1 MLNQSV
7 FEPDSAREAAERAS
21 DEEARG
27 RNAARLAA
35 AHPLPQDSLGVFEET
50 EHVYHFLG
58 QRVPIS
64 VTGLKGRC
72 FDKFDADK
80 VLREC
85 FPHWVRTPSNE
96 HHPIVMRVL
105 DRGGSEEKAR
115 EAVRREWATAGEF
128 GTAMHLAIELISDG
142 ERVEEETDE
151 RFKDVRAEM
160 RQFRAWARRVGFW
173 GGVPDSQEERARV
186 WGALQDLGEAVGQ
199 EAEAP
204 DSRSGH
210 GVPDPPPLPQLI
222 FPFRTELSVFIAH
235 LDHEGP
241 RATGPGE
248 PHDHSNPAHLPFC
261 AGQIDFLGTFVR
273 PEWGLVGLDE
283 TARLRP
289 ELRALR
295 AADAGALL
303 RAAPGPN
310 PLGALWV
317 CPPGSRWAAGHWDA
331 DARGVVRYPQAPWLE
346 RALRDLELDE
356 EGHLAHWDSRAT
368 ALARLAA
375 QPARWLDGAAGGAL
389 VALLG
394 PAGPGALRVLR
405 VCEASGALELEL
417 PAGLDRA
424 LLRGA
429 PPEALP
435 EGFPGRTAPAR
446 LRLQAPIARQFVLD
460 DWKRIKPKKDV
471 RPGARAFGDR
481 RCKPPLATEPQN
493 EHTQFSIQL
502 SLYREMLARGTGIEL
517 SSMERLGPEGLP
529 AGPSCIVRMHRDL
542 GPGPRGAAEAEQVPV
557 RPMGREARTLLQME
571 LEQRLR
577 ERENATRG
585 QESASV
591 GEPGSKR
598 RKLVM
603 DPSTGRFVD
612 ARAIL

>member
-1 MLNQSV
+1 MLGQPA
-7 FEPDSAREAAERAS
+7 FERDSALEAAERAR

-27 RNAARLAA
+27 RNAARLAG
-35 AHPLPQDSLGVFEET
+35 AHPLLQDPLGTFEEAR
-50 EHVYHFLG
+50 HVYHLFG
-58 QRVPIS
+58 QRVAIS

-72 FDKFDADK
+72 LDKFDPDK

-96 HHPIVMRVL
+96 HHAIVRRVL
-105 DRGGSEEKAR
+105 DRGGSEDEAR

-173 GGVPDSQEERARV
+173 GGAPDSQDERTRV
-186 WGALQDLGEAVGQ
+186 WDALQGLAEAVGQ
-199 EAEAP
+199 APVEAP
-204 DSRSGH
+204 DAE
-210 GVPDPPPLPQLI
+210 PPPLPQLI
-222 FPFRTELSVFIAH
+222 FPHRTELSVFIAH
-235 LDHEGP
+235 LDCESE
-241 RATGPGE
+241 RAAAPGQ
-248 PHDHSNPAHLPFC
+248 PHDFSNPAHLPFC

-303 RAAPGPN
+303 RLAPDPN
-310 PLGALWV
+310 PQGVLWV

-331 DARGVVRYPQAPWLE
+331 DARGVVRYPEAPWLE
-346 RALRDLELDE
+346 RALRDLGAREGLGDAPGAARAPE
-356 EGHLAHWDSRAT
+356 EAE
-368 ALARLAA
+368 
-375 QPARWLDGAAGGAL
+375 RWVDGAAEG
-389 VALLG
+389 ALLG
-394 PAGPGALRVLR
+394 LLGPRGPGALRILR
-405 VCEASGALELEL
+405 VCEATGAVELEL
-417 PAGLDRA
+417 PAAPGAGSEPLDGAERV
-424 LLRGA
+424 LR
-429 PPEALP
+429 
-435 EGFPGRTAPAR
+435 F
-446 LRLQAPIARQFVLD
+446 QCPIAKQFVLD

-471 RPGARAFGDR
+471 RAGARAYADR
-481 RCKPPLATEPQN
+481 RCKPPLSTYPQN
-493 EHTQFSIQL
+493 DHTQFSIQL

-517 SSMERLGPEGLP
+517 SSMERLGPDGLP

-542 GPGPRGAAEAEQVPV
+542 SPGPRGVPEAEQVPV
-557 RPMGREARTLLQME
+557 RHMGLEARTLLQME

-577 ERENATRG
+577 EREEQAEQGAQSREG
-585 QESASV
+585 AQVLSEGAL
-591 GEPGSKR
+591 GRKK

-603 DPSTGRFVD
+603 DPLTGRFAD
-612 ARAIL
+612 ARATM